1 MNLSAYSKGVL
12 LAFSGIV
19 LLSPDSLLIRLIDT
33 DLWTLM
39 FLRGLFMGICL
50 LLLNM
55 VLHRGQALRQF
66 VIMDRYAWGIIVLTA
81 ISSFFF
87 VASIQNTSVAHTLI
101 IVGSTPVVAAVLA
114 LFLLHEKVS
123 LGTWMTI
130 FIVVLGLGVV
140 VYDDQQSTLKGDLY
154 ALIAC
159 LLWSINFLLARLAR
173 MDDMVAAMSIAG
185 FMMAL
190 LALPLTQLETVST
203 QQLLLSLLLGLM
215 VGVSLSLLTLAPR
228 YILAAEVA
236 VFLPLEAVIGSLLVW
251 LLLDEY
257 PGLISLIAGVVI
269 ILTIMLNSY
278 IQIRRS
284 SS

>member
-33 DLWTLM
+33 DLWSLM

-55 VLHRGQALRQF
+55 LLHRGHALRQF
-66 VIMDRYAWGIIVLTA
+66 VIMDRYAWSIIVLTA

-190 LALPLTQLETVST
+190 LAVPLTQLETVST